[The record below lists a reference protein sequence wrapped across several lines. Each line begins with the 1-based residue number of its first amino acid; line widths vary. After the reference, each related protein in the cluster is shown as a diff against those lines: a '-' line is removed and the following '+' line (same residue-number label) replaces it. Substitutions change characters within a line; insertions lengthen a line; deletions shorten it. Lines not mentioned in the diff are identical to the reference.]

1 MNMGFVEQIA
11 IETERQLEERELILG
26 VDWVIPKF
34 LLRPSFTEI
43 VQDRASELITMADDD
58 DKETMARREQIA
70 EELYKLAT
78 ERL

>member
-1 MNMGFVEQIA
+1 MTDLYEQIA
-11 IETERQLEERELILG
+11 VETERQLEERPLLWN
-26 VDWVIPKF
+26 VDLTIPAF

-58 DKETMARREQIA
+58 DKETMARRERIA
-70 EELYKLAT
+70 EELYRLAT

>member
-1 MNMGFVEQIA
+1 MTDLAEQIA
-11 IETERQLEERELILG
+11 IETERQLAERPLLWN
-26 VDWVIPKF
+26 VDLTIPAF

-58 DKETMARREQIA
+58 DKETMARRESIA